1 MSQKQKRT
9 QLPLFYEAIEYF
21 DKSDNQEIFVNESE
35 NSMESPRTYT
45 TILRDEM
52 LNELNKLRKIIDN
65 NPDLK
70 VNALSNE
77 EKKRFSDFIK
87 FYQICPICYQYNHY
101 RNLKR
106 LYFDENKRDLKLKLI
121 KFMNLRNKK
130 LNKINLSFGIPC
142 CNCYK
147 KLRNNSKD

>member
-1 MSQKQKRT
+1 MSEKQKNKR
-9 QLPLFYEAIEYF
+9 LPLFYKAIEYF
-21 DKSDNQEIFVNESE
+21 DRSDTQEILISE
-35 NSMESPRTYT
+35 KLNNLENRRINT
-45 TILRDEM
+45 TLLRDEM
-52 LNELNKLRKIIDN
+52 LNELNNLRNLIDN

-70 VNALSNE
+70 LKALSKE
-77 EKKRFSDFIK
+77 EKEFFSSFIK

-101 RNLKR
+101 RNLKK
-106 LYFDENKRDLKLKLI
+106 LYFDEDKVFLKQKLI

-147 KLRNNSKD
+147 KLISD